1 MRCQIESRARR
12 RRRPCAGVSG
22 ARELTAAGHTRHG
35 LGGPTGHGLAAL
47 VACKIHGERKSV
59 PSDGSPRSCTPLQ
72 LQASDAT
79 LRSIMTSRRRREGR
93 ARPLWRAEHGQDAA
107 YATYDSGR
115 DPPPPPGLGTG
126 RVRARKSLSCTPAV
140 ACVRRSPLDTCGV
153 LRVSCDCRVLYSART
168 TDSSRLLLQF
178 VRVIR
183 DLASCFYCLVWT
195 VVYGWPLF
203 SVECGV
209 STVVY
214 GLLKKTVGA
223 FFGRQSLHKNPR

>member
-107 YATYDSGR
+107 YATVRQRPRSSSW
-115 DPPPPPGLGTG
+115 PG
-126 RVRARKSLSCTPAV
+126 RVRARKSFGCTAV
-140 ACVRRSPLDTCGV
+140 VCVPRYHGLFWT
-153 LRVSCDCRVLYSART
+153 RVVCCASAATVVLYSART
-168 TDSSRLLLQF
+168 TDSSSSRLMLQF

-183 DLASCFYCLVWT
+183 DIASCLYKLYCLLWT
-195 VVYGWPLF
+195 VVYGRPLF
-203 SVECGV
+203 SVDF
-209 STVVY
+209 
-214 GLLKKTVGA
+214 GL
-223 FFGRQSLHKNPR
+223 